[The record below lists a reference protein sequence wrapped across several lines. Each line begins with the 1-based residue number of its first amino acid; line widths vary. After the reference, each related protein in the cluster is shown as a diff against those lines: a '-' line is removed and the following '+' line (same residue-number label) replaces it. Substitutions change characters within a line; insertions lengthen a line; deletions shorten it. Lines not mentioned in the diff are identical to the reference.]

1 MLMKFSMNA
10 PAQFHA
16 GSIQPE
22 YPVSAS
28 ESIANPYTQPVHV
41 FSDPLLLTPYM
52 SNYQDQANNRSS
64 SPPEA
69 SSICHARKPKRRAGA
84 KESSPALGERSAAS
98 EAITLGKLGKKE
110 SPGRGGTMHH

>member
-84 KESSPALGERSAAS
+84 KESSPALGERAQRV
-98 EAITLGKLGKKE
+98 K
-110 SPGRGGTMHH
+110 P

>member
-22 YPVSAS
+22 YPISGS

-41 FSDPLLLTPYM
+41 FSDPLLLTRTCP
-52 SNYQDQANNRSS
+52 
-64 SPPEA
+64 
-69 SSICHARKPKRRAGA
+69 SIKIKQTLVHRPSRKPAASAARENPSAAGA

-98 EAITLGKLGKKE
+98 EAVTLGKLGKKGE
-110 SPGRGGTMHH
+110 PRPGRTMHH

>member
-22 YPVSAS
+22 YPVSGS

-41 FSDPLLLTPYM
+41 FSDLLLLTPYM
-52 SNYQDQANNRSS
+52 SNYQIKQTIVHR
-64 SPPEA
+64 PR
-69 SSICHARKPKRRAGA
+69 RKPAASATRENPSAAGA
-84 KESSPALGERSAAS
+84 KESSPALGERAQRVKS
-98 EAITLGKLGKKE
+98 
-110 SPGRGGTMHH
+110 